1 MSALKF
7 QVLTRLAS
15 EKRAGSACIVL
26 DLGKCSSSDKIQQ
39 FQKDITSHS
48 KRCSRPFKMLA
59 TFYCVLTKLQAL
71 C

>member
-39 FQKDITSHS
+39 FQKDIT
-48 KRCSRPFKMLA
+48 LA
-59 TFYCVLTKLQAL
+59 IQKSAL
-71 C
+71 GHLKC